1 MNSKYLDL
9 IILILLLIGAFNGG
23 HKGFLNSFLNI
34 IGITVSIIFSKKFML
49 DVSNWLIKNTC
60 IKNKLCSSLNKKI
73 SGSSNAASFAMKFFY
88 GDASKVNDITNIFM
102 DIGSFI
108 CIFLFM
114 TIILNIIKEIIFPS
128 VKHGHLK
135 TIDKVGGFIFGIIKS
150 IIMISLF
157 FLAITPIITLMP
169 PESNISQ
176 VIYTS
181 KIAKLFL
188 DYNVFSLLLKNFSST
203 KVLFDEEFKA
213 GFLKMLQII
222 HKIV

>member
-9 IILILLLIGAFNGG
+9 IILILLLIGAFNGI

-49 DVSNWLIKNTC
+49 DVSSWLIKNTS

-73 SGSSNAASFAMKFFY
+73 IGGSSNAASFAMKFFY
-88 GDASKVNDITNIFM
+88 GDASKVNDITNIFI

-108 CIFLFM
+108 GIFLFM
-114 TIILNIIKEIIFPS
+114 TIILNVIKEIIFPS
-128 VKHGHLK
+128 IKHGHLK
-135 TIDKVGGFIFGIIKS
+135 TIDRVGGFIFGAIKS
-150 IIMISLF
+150 MILISLC

-188 DYNVFSLLLKNFSST
+188 DYNVFSLLLKNFNST
-203 KVLFDEEFKA
+203 RVFFDKGFRA
-213 GFLKMLQII
+213 GFLKCCKLFI
-222 HKIV
+222 K